1 MPTFGDCAYSLDRD
15 ATVAAYRA
23 VEHGGS
29 KACCCNG
36 CRNFLLARAKVFP
49 ASFLALLD
57 QLGVDPLKDGEVY
70 HNARISSG
78 RHDYG
83 GWFHFVGTLH
93 RTGDLPPVYL
103 DEGFSVWICCASAPR
118 LSSLKDLPVVQLGFH
133 AESVP
138 WLLSEPEP
146 T

>member
-1 MPTFGDCAYSLDRD
+1 MLTFGDWSYSLDRD
-15 ATVAAYRA
+15 ATLEAYQV

-29 KACCCNG
+29 ETCECAG

-57 QLGVDPLKDGEVY
+57 QLGIDPLKDSEVY
-70 HNARISSG
+70 HNGRILPG

-83 GWFHFVGTLH
+83 GWFHFVGTLQE
-93 RTGDLPPVYL
+93 TGDFPPVYL
-103 DEGFSVWICCASAPR
+103 DEDFSVWMCRASAPR
-118 LSSLKDLPVVQLGFH
+118 LDSLKSSPVVQLEFH
-133 AESVP
+133 AKSVP

-146 T
+146 